1 MRSGSDQGG
10 VRPVTK
16 RRRHERAPRTDTVG
30 NRRSSRSVKLAE
42 AARAVC
48 AAGRTLSERGFT
60 PGTSG
65 NISVR
70 TADGYVMTPTN
81 VSLGA
86 LNAEDVSVLAPDG
99 AHLAGGAPTRE
110 RNLHLAFYARR
121 PDARAIVHVHSTY
134 AVALSCLHHANEDDV
149 LRPLT
154 PYAIMRAGRLAL
166 TSYARSGSPEL
177 VAQVASRAA
186 EHRAILL
193 ANHGPIVAA
202 ATLEA
207 AVAAIDEIEEAAKL
221 QILLEGREVR
231 LLSAADIEEL
241 QQ

>member
-1 MRSGSDQGG
+1 MNAG
-10 VRPVTK
+10 P
-16 RRRHERAPRTDTVG
+16 ERNPALD
-30 NRRSSRSVKLAE
+30 E

-48 AAGRTLSERGFT
+48 AAGRALAERGFA

-70 TADGYVMTPTN
+70 TEDGYVMTPTN

-86 LNAEDVSVLAPDG
+86 LNAEDVSVLASDG

-110 RNLHLAFYARR
+110 RHLHLAFYARR
-121 PDARAIVHVHSTY
+121 PDARAIVHVHSSY
-134 AVALSCLHHANEDDV
+134 AVALSCLHHPDRDDV

-154 PYAIMRAGRLAL
+154 PYPIMLVGRLAL
-166 TSYARSGSPEL
+166 TSYARPGSPEL

-186 EHRAILL
+186 DHRAILL
-193 ANHGPIVAA
+193 ANHGPIVATV
-202 ATLEA
+202 TLEA

-221 QILLEGREVR
+221 QILLEGRDVR
-231 LLSAADIEEL
+231 LLSAADIDEL
-241 QQ
+241 RQ